1 MLLKSV
7 LMGFL
12 SFHSVDTTMLKECEN
27 HADKISGCVEREY
40 HSNGNGKIYWE
51 TPFKNG
57 GREGIEKWYYESGE
71 LRAEIPYKNGERE
84 GIGKEY
90 YENGNLK
97 REEPYKNNKA
107 EGIEKWYYENG
118 KLMAEMSY
126 LNNLFHGDT
135 RFYTEDG
142 KLLALLKAKNDK
154 IISGKCFDD
163 KVLTDKER
171 EDLSRLKSI
180 EEAIVYLQKIC
191 LKESDSNSTLY
202 ADTLKECK
210 SDEDKISG
218 CVERYYYKNG
228 NLWIETPYKNGEKD
242 GMVKSYY
249 ENGNLKEEIP
259 YKNSKYDGIVKVY
272 YENGKLKIEVPYKNN
287 KREGIAKEYY
297 ENGGLQAEIPFK
309 NHNIDG
315 DMKLYT
321 EDGKL
326 LALLKIE
333 NYEFISGKCF
343 NDKVLIDKELKEFR
357 RIGNIDE
364 KIIYLQEI
372 CLKESDSK

>member
-1 MLLKSV
+1 MLLKRV
-7 LMGFL
+7 FIGFL
-12 SFHSVDTTMLKECEN
+12 SFHSVDTPMLKECEN
-27 HADKISGCVEREY
+27 HADTISGCVVRDY

-71 LRAEIPYKNGERE
+71 LKTEIPYKN
-84 GIGKEY
+84 
-90 YENGNLK
+90 
-97 REEPYKNNKA
+97 
-107 EGIEKWYYENG
+107 
-118 KLMAEMSY
+118 
-126 LNNLFHGDT
+126 D
-135 RFYTEDG
+135 
-142 KLLALLKAKNDK
+142 
-154 IISGKCFDD
+154 
-163 KVLTDKER
+163 
-171 EDLSRLKSI
+171 
-180 EEAIVYLQKIC
+180 
-191 LKESDSNSTLY
+191 
-202 ADTLKECK
+202 
-210 SDEDKISG
+210 
-218 CVERYYYKNG
+218 
-228 NLWIETPYKNGEKD
+228 
-242 GMVKSYY
+242 
-249 ENGNLKEEIP
+249 
-259 YKNSKYDGIVKVY
+259 
-272 YENGKLKIEVPYKNN
+272 

-357 RIGNIDE
+357 RIGDTE
-364 KIIYLQEI
+364 ERIIYLKET